1 MKVREFLQQNRDK
14 NVEIKVFQQP
24 IKEIDG
30 CIAMVK
36 RYQGEIEVA
45 LNSNQ
50 NYLDFEIENW
60 CYDDGYLVVICKA
73 NREQTLKTIN
83 AYKSGR

>member
-1 MKVREFLQQNRDK
+1 MNVREFLQNRDK

-24 IKEIDG
+24 IKELDG
-30 CIAMVK
+30 CVEMVK
-36 RYQGEIEVA
+36 RYQGEIVVA

-60 CYDDGYLVVICKA
+60 YHDDGYLVVTCKA
-73 NREQTLKTIN
+73 NREQEQRTIN